1 MRQIKTPLTTSAN
14 HTSTRKSGRAFTL
27 IELLV
32 VIAIIAIL
40 AAMLLPALGKA
51 KERAFRVNCIS
62 NLRQIGVAVV
72 VYSQDS
78 NDFLP
83 ICKFR
88 DANAWYTSEMA
99 RVNNPAKLITEGPA
113 NLGLLWS
120 TKAMP
125 DGQLF
130 YCPSGKKYGGEWSFG
145 WYNSQG
151 AWPFG
156 AENQA
161 YDKLKSGY
169 SYFPQ
174 SKRLQNLGPGIFLP
188 EITLGTYTA
197 PGSSEYLTALKQSQV
212 DVNKSMTT
220 DLVDNAS
227 ASTAPHRDGSVSGLD
242 ALFPD
247 GHVVY
252 QSAKRNPAAFD
263 PALWNGV
270 KNNGLN
276 FRKIMNLWTP

>member
-1 MRQIKTPLTTSAN
+1 MRKNFDVLSSHHSETTA
-14 HTSTRKSGRAFTL
+14 TRQQGFTL

-51 KERAFRVNCIS
+51 KERALRVNCIS
-62 NLRQIGVAVV
+62 NLRQLGVGVV

-78 NDFLP
+78 NDLLP

-99 RVNNPAKLITEGPA
+99 RVNNAAKLITEGPA

-120 TKAMP
+120 TKAIP

-130 YCPSGKKYGGEWSFG
+130 YCPSGKKYGGEWSFA

-151 AWPFG
+151 VWPFG

-174 SKRLQNLGPGIFLP
+174 SKKLQNLGPGLLLP
-188 EITLGTYTA
+188 EIAAGTYTA
-197 PGSSEYLTALKQSQV
+197 PGSGEYLAALKHSQV

-220 DLVDNAS
+220 DLVDNAT
-227 ASTAPHRDGSVSGLD
+227 ATTAPHRDGSISGLD

-252 QSAKRNPAAFD
+252 QSAKRNAAAFD
-263 PALWNGV
+263 PVLWNGV